1 MKEIILNTSN
11 FKNEFDIHRYL
22 KEQLNFPEYYGNNL
36 DALYD
41 ALTDINEKIT
51 IQLKAEN
58 SSEILQRMIAVLYD
72 AAEENSNLII
82 IYDDTLK

>member
-51 IQLKAEN
+51 IQLKTEN
-58 SSEILQRMIAVLYD
+58 SSEVLQRMIAVLYD